1 MPSVPRHLR
10 RVARVPR
17 ARARDAPR
25 APETRP
31 LSGPRRE
38 APRCDAAAAG
48 AAARGWRIWRG
59 VRGAGPLVRSQWR
72 LAVHASRGLSRSGAW
87 HAVACGRSRLS
98 VLPERWR
105 RLFARRPDRSA
116 CVAACRRAVGRSGRV
131 AGVGSGVRSLGA
143 SFQHLRGGV
152 ALTRLLNRQST
163 YQPTRQIRSH
173 LSFLSRA
180 ARRKAMRR
188 PHVLPSTNT
197 APPARFTQPTVR
209 AYPFCLIAGDSRPR
223 R

>member
-1 MPSVPRHLR
+1 MAMPSVPRHLR

-31 LSGPRRE
+31 LSGHRRE

-152 ALTRLLNRQST
+152 ALTRL
-163 YQPTRQIRSH
+163 PD
-173 LSFLSRA
+173 SFMFVHTFLFCRA

-188 PHVLPSTNT
+188 PHVLLSTNT